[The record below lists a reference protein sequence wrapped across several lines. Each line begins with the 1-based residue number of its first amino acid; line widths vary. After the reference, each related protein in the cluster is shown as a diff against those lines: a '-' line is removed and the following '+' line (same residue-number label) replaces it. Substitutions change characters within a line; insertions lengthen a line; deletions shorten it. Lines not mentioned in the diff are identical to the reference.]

1 MCGICGQYNFLSNE
15 PVDKTAVEKMTAAM
29 THRGPDDEGYHY
41 AGPLGLGFRRL
52 SIIDLDKGHQPM
64 PDPDERVWVMLNG
77 EIYNFPEL
85 RRELETRGYLFKTT
99 SDTEVIVHGYNEWGL
114 DVLDHLNGMFGLA
127 IWDDAQKMLVIARD
141 RMGIKPLYYCLDDS
155 GITFGSEI
163 RAILIG
169 RRSNP
174 DPDPVALA
182 LFLQYRYTP
191 SPLTAFR
198 GIKKLAPGTRLVVR
212 DGEAKVERWWRYR
225 AVPFEPMPSAEEA
238 GEELLNLYKRAVERQ
253 LISDV
258 PLGILLSG
266 GVDSALLLAL
276 MNLYGRDW
284 KSFSIGFGSGF
295 QNDELEYAKQTAK
308 IMNSPNYQ
316 IELNREMFEK
326 TMPAIIRALEEPVAA
341 SLVVPMYHV
350 CRRARQDVKV
360 ILMGQGP
367 DELFG
372 GYKRHLGIR
381 YGSYWRSLPGF
392 VRRPLA
398 GALSRIPRKEEVT
411 RALFSLDVEPRIKR
425 YQLVF
430 SIVPDEVTTRLFKP
444 GLLPIGASDEI
455 LNCWADLEPMMEGSD
470 ELGGFQFLEIR
481 SSLPDELLMYGDKLS
496 MAHGLEARVPY
507 LDQEVVEYVERLS
520 ASYKVRGL
528 RRKWLHRRVA
538 KGYLP
543 AAITERRKLG
553 FETPVDQWFRDS
565 VANEMETSLL
575 KNGSMIYGYLRAEEV
590 KRLIEEHRKGTRNN
604 FKILFSIVVLEEW
617 LRNYVA

>member
-1 MCGICGQYNFLSNE
+1 MCGICGQYNFATNK
-15 PVDKTAVEKMTAAM
+15 PVDRGVIEKMTSM
-29 THRGPDDEGYHY
+29 MLHRGPDDEGFYY
-41 AGPLGLGFRRL
+41 AGPLGFGFRRL
-52 SIIDLDKGHQPM
+52 SIIDLDTGHQPM
-64 PDPDERVWVMLNG
+64 PDPDDRVWVMLNG

-85 RRELETRGYLFKTT
+85 RQKLEERGYHFKTT

-114 DVLDHLNGMFGLA
+114 DVLDELNGMFGLA
-127 IWDDAQKMLVIARD
+127 IWDDVKKMLVLARD
-141 RMGIKPLYYCLDDS
+141 RMGIKPLYYSLTN
-155 GITFGSEI
+155 GGVFFGSEI
-163 RAILIG
+163 RSILAG
-169 RRSNP
+169 MGANA
-174 DPDPVALA
+174 DPDPVALS

-225 AVPFEPMPSAEEA
+225 ATPLEPMPTPEEA
-238 GEELLNLYKRAVERQ
+238 GEELLNLYKRAVKRQ

-276 MNLYGRDW
+276 MNLYGREW
-284 KSFSIGFGSGF
+284 KSFSIGFGAGF
-295 QNDELEYAKQTAK
+295 PNDELAFAKQTAQ
-308 IMNSPNYQ
+308 MMGSPNYP
-316 IELNREMFEK
+316 IELDRAMFEK
-326 TMPAIIRALEEPVAA
+326 SMPTIIRALEEPVAA
-341 SLVVPMYHV
+341 SSVVPMYHV
-350 CRRARQDVKV
+350 CRRAREDVKV
-360 ILMGQGP
+360 ILVGQGP

-381 YGSYWRSLPGF
+381 YGSYWRSLPAF
-392 VRRPLA
+392 VRHPIA
-398 GALSRIPRKEEVT
+398 AALGRVKRKEEIT
-411 RALFSLDVEPRIKR
+411 RALYSLDVESRIKR

-430 SIVPDEVTTRLFKP
+430 SIVPDEVTARLFKK

-455 LNCWADLEPMMEGSD
+455 LNCWSDLEPMMEGSD
-470 ELGGFQFLEIR
+470 ELGGFQFLEVR

-538 KGYLP
+538 KGFLP
-543 AAITERRKLG
+543 AAITDRRKLG

-565 VANEMETSLL
+565 MTSGMETSLRED
-575 KNGSMIYGYLRAEEV
+575 GSMIYGYLRAEEV
-590 KRLIEEHRKGTRNN
+590 KRLIEEHRSGARNN
-604 FKILFSIVVLEEW
+604 FKILFSIAVLEEW
-617 LRNYVA
+617 LRNYVP